1 MSASGVTVEE
11 ENGICILS
19 LQSAHPENRLDFD
32 LLDDFKSALLKC
44 QDNPPRALIVTGGG
58 ADFSAGFDLNPDG
71 GFADR
76 IEAGVEHGE
85 ALACMEFAKS
95 LRGYADRLARL
106 SCLTIAAIE
115 GVCHGAGL
123 EIALA
128 CDLRVGS
135 ESSTYRFDH
144 VRYGFI
150 PCMGGLARLVPLVG
164 RSRAIEWVILAPK
177 VSAEDAESSGLIDAR
192 VPHGRAVG
200 HARMMSQGVLKGEP
214 KAIHQALLALRE
226 FGAMSDDAALKFESE
241 CAGRAF
247 RAGGVLPGMK
257 RYARHQAKKSASE
270 T

>member
-1 MSASGVTVEE
+1 MGSSGVTVEE
-11 ENGICILS
+11 ANGICVLS
-19 LQSAHPENRLDFD
+19 FQSANPENRLDFQV
-32 LLDDFKSALLKC
+32 LDAFKDALLKC
-44 QDNPPRALIVTGGG
+44 QDNPPRALVITGSSS
-58 ADFSAGFDLNPDG
+58 DFSAGFDLSPEG

-106 SCLTIAAIE
+106 SCLTIAAVE
-115 GVCHGAGL
+115 GACHGAAL

-135 ESSTYRFDH
+135 EGSTYRFDH

-164 RSRAIEWVILAPK
+164 RSRAIDWVVLAPV
-177 VSAEDAESSGLIDAR
+177 VSSEDAEASGLIDAR
-192 VPHGRAVG
+192 VPRGRALG
-200 HARMMSQGVLKGEP
+200 YARKMSEGVLKGEP
-214 KAIHQALLALRE
+214 KAINQALLALRE

-257 RYARHQAKKSASE
+257 RYARHQAKKNASDS
-270 T
+270 